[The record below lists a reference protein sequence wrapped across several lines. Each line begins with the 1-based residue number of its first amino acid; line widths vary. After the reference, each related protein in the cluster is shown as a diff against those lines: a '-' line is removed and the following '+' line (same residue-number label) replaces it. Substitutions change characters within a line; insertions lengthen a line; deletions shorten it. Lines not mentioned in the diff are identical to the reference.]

1 MDLSFGIKL
10 PGLVPSYVP
19 ALRDIPGLV
28 VELERLGFDDVM
40 DGEHILYTGQMH
52 HPGGAGNFEHRRSE
66 QHSDR
71 WDTLTMFAAIAAR
84 TSRIKLVSGIL
95 LAAAHPPALLARQ
108 TATLDALSGGRLV
121 LGVGGGW
128 NAAEFEQLGI
138 PAHER
143 AARTEDVIRACR
155 ELWSP
160 GLSSYDGRWHRFSG
174 VISEPAPV
182 TPGGPPVWWGGD
194 ARHPATARRV
204 AALSDGWLSRE
215 AAGYD
220 EIAQSVES
228 IHRAC
233 AACGRDPRAIG
244 VRASLTA
251 TSDWNAATSA
261 DDLAERAVARAARL
275 AGAGVTHFNVPLSYY
290 GIDLDTLGGLLK
302 ALRAVSSVQR

>member
-1 MDLSFGIKL
+1 MDQSFGIKL
-10 PGLVPSYVP
+10 PGLVPSY
-19 ALRDIPGLV
+19 ASTLRDIPGLV
-28 VELERLGFDDVM
+28 AELEQLGFDDVM
-40 DGEHILYTGQMH
+40 DGEHILYMGQMH
-52 HPGGAGNFEHRRSE
+52 HPGGSGNFEHSRSE

-84 TSRIKLVSGIL
+84 TTRIKLVSGIL

-108 TATLDALSGGRLV
+108 AATLDVLSGGRLV

-143 AARTEDVIRACR
+143 AARTEEVIRACK

-160 GLSSYDGRWHRFSG
+160 GLSSYAGRWHSFAS
-174 VISEPAPV
+174 VISEPAPA

-194 ARHPATARRV
+194 ARHAATARRV
-204 AALSDGWLSRE
+204 ATLADGWLSRE
-215 AAGYD
+215 AADYD

-228 IHRAC
+228 IRRAC
-233 AACGRDPRAIG
+233 EKYGRDPATVG
-244 VRASLTA
+244 VRTSLTA

-261 DDLAERAVARAARL
+261 GDLTERAVARAARL
-275 AGAGVTHFNVPLSYY
+275 AALGVTHFNIPLGYY
-290 GIDLDTLGGLLK
+290 GIDLESLGGLLK
-302 ALRAVSSVQR
+302 ALRAT